1 MATVVTPHA
10 VSQAAMAARSQEFA
24 PNLRTCAGK
33 PADALSAWS
42 ETESPGTQTMCMSE
56 CTSMP
61 AAWGLRIGRVAA
73 CARAG
78 RGARLGRL
86 VDLCA
91 GTRGDSTLPVESWR
105 CLLVS

>member
-1 MATVVTPHA
+1 MATVVTAHA

-73 CARAG
+73 CARGG
-78 RGARLGRL
+78 RDPGFGGL
-86 VDLCA
+86 VDLGA
-91 GTRGDSTLPVESWR
+91 PPTTASTLPR
-105 CLLVS
+105 QPCP